1 MKRELYCSSDA
12 ERHIG
17 LYRRLVLNLL
27 CLLGCLG
34 LYGSAAIAKPLH
46 QEEDNEVHL
55 TIIHMNDV
63 YEIMP
68 VSGGTLGGVARVATL
83 KQQLL
88 AENPNTILTV
98 GGDVHGPS
106 GLGLAVVDGE
116 PLAGKQN
123 VAAMNKVGID
133 YFTFGDHEF
142 DIYTG
147 EQHLARLAETEFP
160 MISSNVFAGE
170 NTPFPGVKVNDIFT
184 MTNSTGKSLRVG
196 VFAITEPI
204 PRSAVPIS
212 YTNHISATAKQVAL
226 LDPQVD
232 VLIALTHFG
241 VAIDQDTAQRFPE
254 IDLILG
260 GDDHEHMKVEAGAG
274 LATIFKAD
282 SNARSVQV
290 IDLYYNVVS
299 GTLRI
304 EDRLQPITDA
314 IASDPTTQTEVDK
327 WAKIGFDGFREQ
339 GIEPTEVVAVP
350 TVDLDGFANSIRNG
364 PTAFTQLM
372 VNGIN
377 ATATTTATTTT
388 TATAE
393 LSLMFS
399 ALIRMDDVIPAGG
412 DFTMYDV
419 IRTFPNNFDIVA
431 VTIPGAALKGI
442 LSFGKQ
448 SAGSGQF
455 ILYTDNVTQDNEGNW
470 LVDGEAVEDTRIY
483 RAGTTAELAA
493 GFASFGVT
501 VAETYD
507 LNLQE
512 LLIQQLRAEYPPTY
526 TIFLPNVSQSNI
538 TR

>member
-1 MKRELYCSSDA
+1 
-12 ERHIG
+12 
-17 LYRRLVLNLL
+17 
-27 CLLGCLG
+27 
-34 LYGSAAIAKPLH
+34 
-46 QEEDNEVHL
+46 
-55 TIIHMNDV
+55 
-63 YEIMP
+63 
-68 VSGGTLGGVARVATL
+68 
-83 KQQLL
+83 
-88 AENPNTILTV
+88 
-98 GGDVHGPS
+98 
-106 GLGLAVVDGE
+106 
-116 PLAGKQN
+116 
-123 VAAMNKVGID
+123 MNKIGID

-147 EQHLARLAETEFP
+147 AQHLARLAETEFP

-170 NTPFPGVKVNDIFT
+170 NTPLPNVQVNDIFT
-184 MTNSTGKSLRVG
+184 VTNTTGKSLRVG
-196 VFAITEPI
+196 IFGVTEPI

-212 YTNHISATAKQVAL
+212 YTNHISATAEQVAL

-241 VAIDQDTAQRFPE
+241 VAVDQDTAQRFPA

-260 GDDHEHMKVEAGAG
+260 GDDHEHMKVEAGPG

-282 SNARSVQV
+282 SNVRSVQV

-299 GTLRI
+299 DTLRI

-314 IASDPTTQTEVDK
+314 LANDPTTQAEVDK
-327 WAKIGFDGFREQ
+327 WARIGFDGFREQ

-350 TVDLDGFANSIRNG
+350 TVDLDGFANSIRND
-364 PTAFTQLM
+364 PTAFTRLM

-377 ATATTTATTTT
+377 ATATEP
-388 TATAE
+388 E

-399 ALIRMDDVIPAGG
+399 ALIRMDDLIPAAG

-419 IRTFPNNFDIVA
+419 IRTFPNNFDIVS

-455 ILYTDNVTQDNEGNW
+455 ILYTDNVTQDNDGNW

-493 GFASFGVT
+493 GFATFGVT
-501 VAETYD
+501 VSEPHD
-507 LNLQE
+507 RNLQE
-512 LLIQQLRAEYPPTY
+512 LLIQQLRTEFPRTF
-526 TIFLPNVSQSNI
+526 TIFLPNVSQSNV

>member
-1 MKRELYCSSDA
+1 MKRALYVNG
-12 ERHIG
+12 RG
-17 LYRRLVLNLL
+17 LLTLL
-27 CLLGCLG
+27 IVLGCLG
-34 LYGSAAIAKPLH
+34 LYGSVAVAKPLH
-46 QEEDNEVHL
+46 QEDDDEVHL

-88 AENPNTILTV
+88 AENPDTILTV
-98 GGDVHGPS
+98 SGDVHGPS

-123 VAAMNKVGID
+123 IAALNKIGID

-147 EQHLARLAETEFP
+147 AQHLARLAETEFP

-170 NTPFPGVKVNDIFT
+170 NTPFPGVQVNDIFT
-184 MTNSTGKSLRVG
+184 ITNGTGKAMRVG
-196 VFAITEPI
+196 VFGVTEPI

-212 YTNHISATAKQVAL
+212 YTNHISATAEQVAV

-232 VLIALTHFG
+232 VLIAMTHFG
-241 VAIDQDTAQRFPE
+241 VAEDQDTAQRFPA

-260 GDDHEHMKVEAGAG
+260 GDDHEHMQVEVGEG

-299 GTLRI
+299 DTVRI
-304 EDRLQPITDA
+304 ESRLQPITDA
-314 IASDPTTQTEVDK
+314 IAGDPTTQTEVDK

-339 GIEPTEVVAVP
+339 GIEPTEVVAIP
-350 TVDLDGFANSIRNG
+350 TIDLDGFANTIRNG
-364 PTAFTQLM
+364 PTTFTRLM

-377 ATATTTATTTT
+377 ATASEP
-388 TATAE
+388 E

-419 IRTFPNNFDIVA
+419 IRTFPNNFEIVS

-442 LSFGKQ
+442 LTFGKQ

-455 ILYTDNVTQDNEGNW
+455 ILYTDNVTQDNDGNW
-470 LVDGEAVEDTRIY
+470 LVDGAAIDDAHLY

-493 GFASFGVT
+493 GFAQFGVT
-501 VAETYD
+501 ITETHD

-512 LLIQQLRAEYPPTY
+512 LLIQQLRVVFPFVSY
-526 TIFLPNVSQSNI
+526 LPYISSEGAV
-538 TR
+538 RE